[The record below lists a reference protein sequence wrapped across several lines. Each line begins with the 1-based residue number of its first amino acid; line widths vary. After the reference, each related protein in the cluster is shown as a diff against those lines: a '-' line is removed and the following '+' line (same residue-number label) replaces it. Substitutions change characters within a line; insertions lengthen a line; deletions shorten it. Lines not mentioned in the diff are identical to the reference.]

1 MAAQPSQEDF
11 FSFVGGLNTEGGYFL
26 TPKNSWKE
34 GDNIIPQKDGSI
46 QRRSSVNF
54 EPNYVFSATGI
65 VDSTIDNYAF
75 STHMWQN
82 VAGDGNKNILVVQF
96 GQYVYFYDASTATTS
111 TTKYAFEI
119 YLPDFQAYANTSL
132 IGSSPISCVDCYGKL
147 VITSQDTDP
156 IAILYED
163 DTSFITKRLDLKMR
177 DFDGIKS
184 PISSDQEKTQ
194 AEWENLDF
202 WPEALYNLYNQGWK
216 DDNITKYAV
225 ANLQKYPANSKQWI
239 YGKNT
244 TDDFDSTVLA
254 KIDFGTSQAPR
265 GRVILSAFKQDRAA
279 SLLTLDTKGTAPPS
293 VAIVSRFVDNNNAYQ
308 NIFFRAIPVVEGL
321 AINTDGYR
329 PSHCSFFAGRVWYAG
344 VPSGEK
350 LGWIM
355 YSQIVSDISNIEN
368 CYQQNDPTS
377 EKISDLL
384 DTDGGI
390 IQIPEAGNIVG
401 LEPLGKGLIVFATN
415 GIWMISGADAG
426 FTPLN
431 YTVDKVSNNG
441 CFSSKSVVKANEF
454 IYYWGVSGIY
464 RIKYNPSEGASVEP
478 LSDTVIRKYFIEI
491 PTFCKKYVE
500 GKYNETEK
508 VIYWLYS
515 DNESAK
521 YRKNK
526 LICFDSYIGCFYTQT
541 VDNTLDPTIVSI
553 GVTKENANISTVNVI
568 IDNGDNVIDDSSNT
582 VVADVLEE
590 SAGVQKIKF
599 VTLVTNTGNKKLTFA
614 DYDTV
619 RTTFNDWASYNGTG
633 VDVASYVVTGYNLA
647 SSGPTKAKTGN
658 YIVAFMK
665 RTEENFDAAVV
676 PTPSSSCLLQT
687 RWDFTDNVIA
697 GKWSDTFQ
705 LYRINRVFFGEPS
718 TAYENGYPLVI
729 TKNKIRGRGKSVQ
742 MKYSSEPGKDMQLV
756 GWSATFTSNS
766 NV

>member
-308 NIFFRAIPVVEGL
+308 NIFFRTIPAVEGL

-541 VDNTLDPTIVSI
+541 IDNTLDPTIVSI